1 MKVLMTPT
9 PLFEILYTSHF
20 MFALAF
26 VLYPFVKFFFVRFA
40 KFFCKNPKPP
50 ITPGGGV
57 LV

>member
-26 VLYPFVKFFFVRFA
+26 VLYPFVEFFFVRFA

-50 ITPGGGV
+50 ITPGGGF
-57 LV
+57 

>member
-26 VLYPFVKFFFVRFA
+26 VLYPFVEFFFVRFA
-40 KFFCKNPKPP
+40 KFFLQKSETPNN
-50 ITPGGGV
+50 PGGGF
-57 LV
+57 